1 MLTTITVYEKGFTGK
16 LNGEDDCKLV
26 LRKSNREVL
35 INLNA
40 ICSIEKFE
48 RDDENYALIKM
59 MDGNEYIIKEYE
71 LNCFIQSG
79 KLVSV

>member
-1 MLTTITVYEKGFTGK
+1 MLTTITTYEKCFTGR

-35 INLNA
+35 INLDA

-48 RDDENYALIKM
+48 RDDENYALVKM
-59 MDGNEYIIKEYE
+59 MNGTEYIIKEYE
-71 LNCFIQSG
+71 LNCLMQSG
-79 KLVSV
+79 KL

>member
-1 MLTTITVYEKGFTGK
+1 MLTTIVPYEKGFTGR

-26 LRKSNREVL
+26 LRKSNHEVL
-35 INLNA
+35 INLDT

-59 MDGNEYIIKEYE
+59 MNGTEYIIKEYE
-71 LNCFIQSG
+71 LHCLMQSG
-79 KLVSV
+79 KL